1 MNDSSVNKAWEFECV
16 LENGQ
21 ELKSWFYSDT
31 KQDASNRVKNF
42 IGAKLISIKEIND
55 PLEIRKKQ
63 AESDKIRAALAKKKQ
78 EEYIASFIKNA
89 CSTTVA
95 VVDVT
100 GSAVVY
106 AGKTIVNTVDML
118 TPDIINK
125 K

>member
-1 MNDSSVNKAWEFECV
+1 MNKF
-16 LENGQ
+16 L
-21 ELKSWFYSDT
+21 
-31 KQDASNRVKNF
+31 
-42 IGAKLISIKEIND
+42 
-55 PLEIRKKQ
+55 
-63 AESDKIRAALAKKKQ
+63 
-78 EEYIASFIKNA
+78 YIILVSLFLSA

-100 GSAVVY
+100 GSAVIY

>member
-1 MNDSSVNKAWEFECV
+1 MSRILSIIF
-16 LENGQ
+16 
-21 ELKSWFYSDT
+21 
-31 KQDASNRVKNF
+31 
-42 IGAKLISIKEIND
+42 ISIF
-55 PLEIRKKQ
+55 L
-63 AESDKIRAALAKKKQ
+63 
-78 EEYIASFIKNA
+78 NA

-106 AGKTIVNTVDML
+106 AGKTLVNTVDML